1 MNKWLSKG
9 LERGHERGLEKGL
22 AKVLVAGLASFVLSG
37 CATTTAPVATSDTT
51 NATAKAPLLPS
62 TLFAGQSGR
71 FDAWRC
77 SPANQHLVTAVDDET
92 LRLWSMHGAW
102 QLPQAIVASGA
113 RYQAGDISFWNRGDK
128 AQVET
133 PRGQLQCQLAK
144 QRDAFTRDDYPGVMF
159 LGRGNEPGWMVKLSN
174 ETPEMTLVSNYGRE
188 TRTLPYMVSVMDND
202 AGRVVIEN
210 ADAETFFRV
219 RIEASACFDD
229 MSGEPFPARVT
240 LSIDGQQY
248 KGCGQGIAPNS
259 N

>member
-1 MNKWLSKG
+1 MKKG
-9 LERGHERGLEKGL
+9 LLTG
-22 AKVLVAGLASFVLSG
+22 LVAGLAAFTLSG
-37 CATTTAPVATSDTT
+37 CATTTPSATSDTT
-51 NATAKAPLLPS
+51 NATANAGAAATAPLLPS

-77 SPANQHLVTAVDDET
+77 SPANQNLVTAVDDET

-113 RYQAGDISFWNRGDK
+113 RYQADDISFWSRGDK

-133 PRGQLQCQLAK
+133 PRGQLQCQLAE
-144 QRDAFTRDDYPGVMF
+144 QRKSFTRENYPGVMF

-188 TRTLPYMVSVMDND
+188 TRTLAYMVSVMDND

-210 ADAETFFRV
+210 ADAKTFFRV

-240 LSIDGQQY
+240 LSIDGEQY
-248 KGCGQGIAPNS
+248 KGCGQGIAPK
-259 N
+259 

>member
-1 MNKWLSKG
+1 MSKPNI
-9 LERGHERGLEKGL
+9 EKCLTTG
-22 AKVLVAGLASFVLSG
+22 LVAGIAALALSG
-37 CATTTAPVATSDTT
+37 CAATSAPSNTGTAD
-51 NATAKAPLLPS
+51 AKAPLLPS
-62 TLFAGQSGR
+62 ALFAGQAER
-71 FDAWRC
+71 FDSWRC
-77 SPANQHLVTAVDDET
+77 SPANQNLVTAFNDES

-113 RYQAGDISFWNRGDK
+113 RYQQGDISLWNRGNK

-133 PRGQLQCQLAK
+133 PRGQLQCELAE
-144 QRDAFTRDDYPGVMF
+144 QRQAFTRADYPDVMF
-159 LGRGNEPGWMVKLSN
+159 LGRGNEPGWMLKLSSQ
-174 ETPEMTLVSNYGRE
+174 TPEMTLISNYGRE

-210 ADAETFFRV
+210 AQADDFFRV

-248 KGCGQGIAPNS
+248 KGCGQGIAPTNKS
-259 N
+259 